1 MKKEAVCKILLVILP
16 PMEWFKTQ
24 MTNGRTTVF
33 DPLRRQYVALTPE
46 EQVRQKML
54 FYLVEKREM
63 PSGLIAVEY
72 SIKVNNLPKRC
83 DIVIFN
89 NLGEAK
95 MIVECKAENVTI
107 NEKVLDQAIRYYS
120 GLKADFLTL
129 TNGKSMF
136 CYKIEDGR
144 LIPQSEFPDF

>member
-1 MKKEAVCKILLVILP
+1 
-16 PMEWFKTQ
+16 MEWFKTEIAAD
-24 MTNGRTTVF
+24 GRTVVF

-54 FYLVEKREM
+54 YYLVETKGM
-63 PSGLIAVEY
+63 ATGLIAVEY

-95 MIVECKAENVTI
+95 MIVECKAESVTI
-107 NEKVLDQAIRYYS
+107 SEKVLDQAIRYYS
-120 GLKADFLTL
+120 GLKVDFLTL
-129 TNGKSMF
+129 TNGKSMY
-136 CYKIEDGR
+136 CYKIDNGR
-144 LIPQSEFPDF
+144 LIPLSEFPKF

>member
-1 MKKEAVCKILLVILP
+1 
-16 PMEWFKTQ
+16 MEWFKTEIAAD
-24 MTNGRTTVF
+24 GRTVVF

-54 FYLVEKREM
+54 YYLVETKGM
-63 PSGLIAVEY
+63 AAGLIAVEY

-95 MIVECKAENVTI
+95 MIVECKAESVTI
-107 NEKVLDQAIRYYS
+107 SEKVLDQAIRYYS
-120 GLKADFLTL
+120 GLKVDFLTL
-129 TNGKSMF
+129 TNGKSMY
-136 CYKIEDGR
+136 CYKIENGR
-144 LIPQSEFPDF
+144 LIPLSEFPDF